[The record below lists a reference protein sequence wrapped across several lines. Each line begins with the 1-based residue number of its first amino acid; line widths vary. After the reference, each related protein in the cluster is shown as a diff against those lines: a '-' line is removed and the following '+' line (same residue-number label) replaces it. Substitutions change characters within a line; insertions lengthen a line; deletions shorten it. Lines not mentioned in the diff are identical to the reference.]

1 MEVECLTDKVEAVQE
16 DFLAVAVPIIV
27 TRVVV
32 SLEEDRIIKI
42 EATLEI
48 FSAEALA
55 EKMETASSQATT
67 TTTTMEAIITQ
78 EVEGF
83 FRITQIQIVVEGSN
97 LAIARTMVGRSSATM
112 QTIIKVVEADF
123 SIIITITRVAEAF
136 STIQTTIIIAE
147 AIS

>member
-1 MEVECLTDKVEAVQE
+1 MEVECLIDKVEALE
-16 DFLAVAVPIIV
+16 GDFPAAAVPVIV

-48 FSAEALA
+48 FSAEALT
-55 EKMETASSQATT
+55 EKIEIAFSQATTTTMEAIIT

-83 FRITQIQIVVEGSN
+83 SRITQIQIVVEGST
-97 LAIARTMVGRSSATM
+97 LAIARTMVDHS
-112 QTIIKVVEADF
+112 
-123 SIIITITRVAEAF
+123 
-136 STIQTTIIIAE
+136 
-147 AIS
+147 